1 MMSLLGVKTCEVF
14 LCFVAIVRVKSD
26 IHVDFFVFFVLRY
39 RWVLQG
45 FCPGVRVHKGITV
58 VLSLFRSHWLAV
70 VYCLVLCS
78 GSCEPVHENRTITGS
93 VTPRM
98 SQNDAHFVAI
108 RMGNTVAQRLA
119 ELWCSEFTE
128 DVKGLTQKMS
138 NSVSNLVFDLTVSF
152 WTEQRN
158 RPFYSCLLSDLAFEW
173 QRGWRWPCFDTDLS
187 AFVV

>member
-70 VYCLVLCS
+70 VYCLVLCV
-78 GSCEPVHENRTITGS
+78 GSCEPVHEDRTHEHALIL
-93 VTPRM
+93 P
-98 SQNDAHFVAI
+98 
-108 RMGNTVAQRLA
+108 
-119 ELWCSEFTE
+119 
-128 DVKGLTQKMS
+128 
-138 NSVSNLVFDLTVSF
+138 
-152 WTEQRN
+152 
-158 RPFYSCLLSDLAFEW
+158 
-173 QRGWRWPCFDTDLS
+173 
-187 AFVV
+187 